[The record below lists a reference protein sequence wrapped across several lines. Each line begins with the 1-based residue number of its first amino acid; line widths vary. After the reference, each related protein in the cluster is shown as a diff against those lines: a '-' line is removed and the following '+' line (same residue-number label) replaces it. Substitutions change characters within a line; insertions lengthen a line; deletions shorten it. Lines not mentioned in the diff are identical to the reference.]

1 MIGHGVGLDF
11 IGTSPG
17 EIAERA
23 LALALVFL
31 PHVSIALGDS
41 SEGFV
46 AVRTHGPRPSAYGR
60 FSLVLCGCGALNV
73 EIPTGSMGLGLRYN
87 VIAHSNRSKTSGA
100 CLMGWKIEIQ
110 PIQPHLNP
118 S

>member
-1 MIGHGVGLDF
+1 VGLDF

-23 LALALVFL
+23 LALVLVFL
-31 PHVSIALGDS
+31 PHVSIALRDS
-41 SEGFV
+41 SKGFV
-46 AVRTHGPRPSAYGR
+46 TVRTDGPRPSAHGR

-73 EIPTGSMGLGLRYN
+73 EIPTGSMGLGLRYD
-87 VIAHSNRSKTSGA
+87 VIAHSNHNKTSGA
-100 CLMGWKIEIQ
+100 CLVGWKIEIQ

-118 S
+118 N